1 MPFLVIVGGP
11 DRGRNFEI
19 TEGQTLVIGRS
30 QTSDTQIND
39 PRVSRVH
46 CRVVIDGG
54 TVTLL
59 DNDSA
64 GGTFCGG
71 TQISRQELK
80 TGDTFAVGDTT
91 IRYQLDSDVPDEQAT
106 VAPVAQADAVPQ
118 KTPQLMDMVG
128 QTLAHYRLDKI
139 IAKGNTGMIFKA
151 QDLENDRVAAVK
163 VLTPDPNHS
172 DEQRDRFVRAMKTML
187 PIKHDHLI
195 TLYHAGK
202 TGPFCWAAMQY
213 VDGESLTELISRMGI
228 EGMLD
233 WRETWRIGVQIG
245 RALDA
250 AYEQKIIHRN
260 VTPTNILRRTSDRA
274 CLLGDLMLA
283 KALDGTFSQ
292 QITQPGQ
299 LVGEVPYM
307 APERT
312 RDSDPV
318 DTRSDIYG
326 LGATLYALMAGR
338 PPFDSSSL
346 PELVRMVREDD
357 PTPPKQYQLSINDKF
372 QDAVA
377 RMLAKSPD
385 DRYQTPTELLQ
396 DLERIGRFN
405 NLEADWTGWSG

>member
-11 DRGRNFEI
+11 DRGRHFEI

-64 GGTFCGG
+64 GGTFVGG
-71 TQISRQELK
+71 AQVSRQELN

-91 IRYQLDSDVPDEQAT
+91 IRYQLDSNLPDEQAT
-106 VAPVAQADAVPQ
+106 VAPVAQAEALPQ
-118 KTPQLMDMVG
+118 KTPQLMDLVG

-151 QDLENDRVAAVK
+151 QDLESDRVAAVK

-195 TLYHAGK
+195 SLYHAGK

-213 VDGESLTELISRMGI
+213 IEGESLTELISRMGI

-260 VTPTNILRRTSDRA
+260 VTPTNILRRNSD
-274 CLLGDLMLA
+274 
-283 KALDGTFSQ
+283 
-292 QITQPGQ
+292 
-299 LVGEVPYM
+299 
-307 APERT
+307 
-312 RDSDPV
+312 
-318 DTRSDIYG
+318 
-326 LGATLYALMAGR
+326 
-338 PPFDSSSL
+338 SL
-346 PELVRMVREDD
+346 N
-357 PTPPKQYQLSINDKF
+357 KSH
-372 QDAVA
+372 
-377 RMLAKSPD
+377 SPD
-385 DRYQTPTELLQ
+385 NWLVKYPTWHRNEHETAIPLTRVQTSMVWEPPCMPSWQDGHPSTVHRYRTWCAWFVKMIRHHQ
-396 DLERIGRFN
+396 N
-405 NLEADWTGWSG
+405 NTSFRLTTNFKMR